1 MKQFGLLILFLL
13 CGCASTSLDQYQLM
27 TPAQINAKV
36 KANNGTEGDKFN
48 VWRYAGSDD
57 QYDYIYEFKPGIF
70 LSPPSNYHYYR
81 LAKGQLQ
88 LDGRY
93 LFNPDI
99 KKNTPIF
106 EW

>member
-1 MKQFGLLILFLL
+1 MKNFSLLLLFLL
-13 CGCASTSLDQYQLM
+13 CGCVSTSLDQYQLM
-27 TPAQINAKV
+27 TPEAINAKI
-36 KANNGTEGDKFN
+36 KTNNSNESDKFN

-57 QYDYIYEFKPGIF
+57 TYDYIYDFKPGIF
-70 LSPPSNYHYYR
+70 LSPPSNYHYYK
-81 LAKGQLQ
+81 LPKGELK

-93 LFNPDI
+93 PFAPDN